1 VPRSPSSDRA
11 DVVIVGGG
19 HNGLICGAYLAR
31 AGLDVLVL
39 ERNSRCGGA
48 LFSTVRDGFSLEHGA
63 IDHST
68 VVASTIPDDLGLE
81 RHGLRYLHRTNSALH
96 LFGDG
101 TQIAI
106 AATAEETA
114 RSIAAV
120 DRVDADAWMALAEV
134 SSGTGSSDA
143 VGGPPAHPR
152 PPSES
157 GEPSSRACPASPI
170 S

>member
-1 VPRSPSSDRA
+1 MPRSPSSDRA

-48 LFSTVRDGFSLEHGA
+48 LFSTERDGFSLEHGG

-81 RHGLRYLHRTNSALH
+81 RHGLR
-96 LFGDG
+96 
-101 TQIAI
+101 
-106 AATAEETA
+106 
-114 RSIAAV
+114 V
-120 DRVDADAWMALAEV
+120 
-134 SSGTGSSDA
+134 
-143 VGGPPAHPR
+143 
-152 PPSES
+152 PPSHQLCAAPLRRRDPDS
-157 GEPSSRACPASPI
+157 HCRDG
-170 S
+170 